1 MTPTQLRTIIGK
13 LDVNNTELG
22 RFLGHTD
29 GREVRRW
36 LAGDVPVPVPVAKL
50 LGLMVKLGL
59 TMEDVP

>member
-1 MTPTQLRTIIGK
+1 MTPTALRTIITK
-13 LDVNNTELG
+13 LGINNTELG

-36 LAGDVPVPVPVAKL
+36 LAGDVPIPVPVAKL

-59 TMEDVP
+59 TMEDVK